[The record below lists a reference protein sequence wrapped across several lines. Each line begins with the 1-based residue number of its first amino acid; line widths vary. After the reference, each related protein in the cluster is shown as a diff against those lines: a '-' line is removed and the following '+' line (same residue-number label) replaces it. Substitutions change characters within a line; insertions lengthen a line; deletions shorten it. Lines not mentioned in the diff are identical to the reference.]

1 MMSTPVNQKELE
13 VRGTSLDEGAVETE
27 DGDGDRET
35 GVDIEE
41 LLLGAT
47 GQEQNCTPN
56 DQTGESLQIE
66 YTEGCELLCSLI
78 VN

>member
-1 MMSTPVNQKELE
+1 MMMSTPVNQKELE
-13 VRGTSLDEGAVETE
+13 VRGTSLDEGAEETE

-47 GQEQNCTPN
+47 SQEQ
-56 DQTGESLQIE
+56 S
-66 YTEGCELLCSLI
+66 
-78 VN
+78 